1 MKSLRGNISVDNN
14 IRTAAMGA
22 GSEDEFVIV
31 PRRDNSSVGNNF
43 WVTAMNHEDPKNWR
57 AKAEIAILPELGPA
71 LRRRRKAA
79 RLTMSQLA
87 DECGLSQPFLSQI
100 ENSKAM
106 PSLLALHRVAQALDT
121 TTVALLEPVNSALT
135 LVRHNEGERFVLT
148 DGATTRFLTPGDGHR
163 LEANETIAAPGAAMP
178 VAIVHEGQEMIMV
191 LDGQLNIHLEGQE
204 PVVLEVG
211 DTMSYP
217 ATTPHRWSS
226 GNLGARFLIVS
237 SPPSF

>member
-14 IRTAAMGA
+14 IWGNISIDNNIWAAAMT
-22 GSEDEFVIV
+22 D
-31 PRRDNSSVGNNF
+31 
-43 WVTAMNHEDPKNWR
+43 EDPKNWR
-57 AKAEIAILPELGPA
+57 ATPEITIVPQLGPD

-79 RLTMSQLA
+79 GLTMSQLA
-87 DECGLSQPFLSQI
+87 DKCGLSQPFLSQI

-106 PSLLALHRVAQALDT
+106 PSLFALHRVAQALDT
-121 TTVALLEPVNSALT
+121 TTVALLEPVSSTLT
-135 LVRHNEGERFVLT
+135 LVRHNEGEQFVLT
-148 DGATTRFLTPGDGHR
+148 DGATTRFLTPGDGNR
-163 LEANETIAAPGAAMP
+163 LEANETIAAPGVAMP

-191 LDGQLNIHLEGQE
+191 LDGQLSVHLEGHE